1 MTSMG
6 NDTSFHVA
14 HRLAPAT
21 LPDRPQPHQPINR
34 LADLLGV
41 APSEQDP
48 VRVIAAAR
56 DQLRRLR
63 LRLAGSPRGR
73 RPSLRETTEI
83 LEEILR
89 ISEARDALLAV
100 AAKRLGG

>member
-1 MTSMG
+1 MNDNTS
-6 NDTSFHVA
+6 SYRA
-14 HRLAPAT
+14 HRRALETP
-21 LPDRPQPHQPINR
+21 LDRVRLHQPINR

-41 APSEQDP
+41 APNEPDP
-48 VRVIAAAR
+48 VRVIAEAR
-56 DQLRRLR
+56 IQLRRLR

-73 RPSLRETTEI
+73 RPSLRETAEI

-100 AAKRLGG
+100 AAKRHGR